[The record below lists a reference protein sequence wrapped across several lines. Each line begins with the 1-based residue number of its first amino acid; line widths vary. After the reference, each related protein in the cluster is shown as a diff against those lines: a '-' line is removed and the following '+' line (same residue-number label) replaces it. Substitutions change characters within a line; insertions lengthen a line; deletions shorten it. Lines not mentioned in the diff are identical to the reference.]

1 MLAGGGI
8 SCSDWAGIRDNAG
21 MKRPVKWLLALVL
34 VPLLLL
40 GGIALALQQWVD
52 SEDFRLRVSKQISS
66 ALGVQVNIG
75 RITVDAWPLP
85 AVGLDRVQIKSQP
98 PLTLE
103 RIEARPAW
111 LPLLQ
116 GRLEIT
122 TLLVRDAVV
131 PEKAVAAIAAAF
143 QKTQR
148 KDTSKPPPKESRGTM
163 DFLPRRTVLDG
174 VTWVDAKGGSTTV
187 DAQATLDADGMPG
200 TARMEVRKGRLQGTK
215 ATMEREQPDQWALR
229 AEIGGGTVVGKLQ
242 LQPPA
247 KGVSVLKGQFETA
260 NVEVSALTAPS
271 KTLTGRLE
279 AQTTLRSE
287 FREPGAIADA
297 LQSQT
302 RFTVRNA
309 VVHGIDLAQAVKT
322 VGMNR
327 SGETQLDT
335 LAGNVVTQGRSVQL
349 NNLVAT
355 SGSLSA
361 NGNVAMTPSRDLSGR
376 VIVNLTSAS
385 AGGKLGVPLQVG
397 GTLDSPSVT
406 LSQGALV
413 GAAIGTVL
421 APGVGTGAGAG
432 LGDQVGEKLRGL
444 FGGT

>member
-1 MLAGGGI
+1 MLAGGGF
-8 SCSDWAGIRDNAG
+8 SCTHAARIRDNAG
-21 MKRPVKWLLALVL
+21 MKRSVKWLLALIL
-34 VPLLLL
+34 VPLLLV
-40 GGIALALQQWVD
+40 GGVALALQYWVD
-52 SEDFRLRVSKQISS
+52 SEDFRTRVNKQISS
-66 ALGVQVNIG
+66 ALGVPVNVG
-75 RITVDAWPLP
+75 RVTVDVWPLP
-85 AVGLDRVQIKSQP
+85 AVGMDKVQVRSQP

-111 LPLLQ
+111 APLFQ

-148 KDTSKPPPKESRGTM
+148 KATSAPPKESSGSM
-163 DFLPRRTVLDG
+163 AFLPRRTVLDS
-174 VTWVDAKGGSTTV
+174 VTWVHAKGGSTTV
-187 DAQATLDADGMPG
+187 DGQATLDADGMPG
-200 TARMEVRKGRLQGTK
+200 TARMEIRKGRLEGTE
-215 ATMEREQPDQWALR
+215 AMMERQQTDQWGLR
-229 AEIGGGTVVGKLQ
+229 VEIGGGTVVGKLQ

-247 KGVSVLKGQFETA
+247 KGVSVLKGQFETT

-271 KTLTGRLE
+271 KTLTGKLE
-279 AQTTLRSE
+279 ANTTLRSE

-322 VGMNR
+322 VGLSR
-327 SGETQLDT
+327 GGETRLDT
-335 LAGNVVTQGRSVQL
+335 LAGHVVTQGRAVQL

-355 SGSLSA
+355 SGKLAA
-361 NGNVAMTPSRDLSGR
+361 NGNVAMAPDRNLSGR
-376 VIVNLTSAS
+376 VEVSLASAS
-385 AGGKLGVPLQVG
+385 AGGTLGVPLSVG

-406 LSQGALV
+406 LTRSALA
-413 GAAIGTVL
+413 GAAIGTL
-421 APGVGTGAGAG
+421 IAPGVGTGVGASV
-432 LGDQVGEKLRGL
+432 GDRVGEGLRGL
-444 FGGT
+444 FGK

>member
-1 MLAGGGI
+1 
-8 SCSDWAGIRDNAG
+8 
-21 MKRPVKWLLALVL
+21 MKRVVKWLLALILIPV
-34 VPLLLL
+34 LLLSA
-40 GGIALALQQWVD
+40 IAMALQQWVGSD
-52 SEDFRLRVSKQISS
+52 DFRGRVNQQISS
-66 ALGVQVNIG
+66 ALGVPVEVG

-85 AVGLDRVQIKSQP
+85 AVGLDKVQVKSAP

-111 LPLLQ
+111 APLLQ
-116 GRLEIT
+116 GRLEVT
-122 TLLVRDAVV
+122 TLLVRNAVV
-131 PEKAVAAIAAAF
+131 PERAVAAIAAAF
-143 QKTQR
+143 QKKQR
-148 KDTSKPPPKESRGTM
+148 VAKDTKPAKDSRGTM
-163 DFLPRRTVLDG
+163 AFLPRRTVLDQ
-174 VTWVDAKGGSTTV
+174 VTWVNAKGESTTI
-187 DAQATLDADGMPG
+187 DAQAVLDADGLPG
-200 TARMEVRKGRLQGTK
+200 SAQMEVRKGRLQGART
-215 ATMEREQPDQWALR
+215 TVERESDHWAVR
-229 AEIGGGTVVGKLQ
+229 GDIGGGTVIGKLQ

-247 KGVSVLKGQFETA
+247 KGVSVLQGQFETA

-279 AQTTLRSE
+279 AYTTLRSE

-297 LQSQT
+297 MRSQT

-327 SGETQLDT
+327 SGETRLDT

-361 NGNVAMTPSRDLSGR
+361 NGNVAMTPERNLSGR
-376 VIVNLTSAS
+376 VTVNLAS
-385 AGGKLGVPLQVG
+385 AAAGGSLGVPLMVG

-432 LGDQVGEKLRGL
+432 VGDMVGEKLRGL
-444 FGGT
+444 FGK